1 MSVPFTA
8 ELIVEEYLHGLR
20 IDTFLVRHFRN
31 YTMWRMQRMVRAGAA
46 TVDDAPAEQTQRVF
60 VGQRV
65 KMRLLEP
72 PDKLLE
78 PERDSLPILYEDLW
92 IIAVNKPAGLIAHP
106 TGEFQ
111 SGTLANVL
119 QAHLDERTPLKGL
132 LRPGVV
138 HRLDRQTSGVIV
150 LASDHLAHRNLSM
163 AFESSRISKSYLALV
178 EGVVERSSG
187 TINRPIG
194 RARSGRHVLMSARP
208 DAIGAKP
215 AKTHYTVL
223 ERFEAHTLVRVTP
236 VTGRNHQIRVHLA
249 SIGHPLVGDEFYA
262 ANGRFKPL
270 RSGGEHD
277 DREIETG
284 LPIRRHALHAER
296 LCLAHPIT
304 QVWMELQAR
313 LPLDFAAALEVLRE
327 PRRHGETTGS
337 RPAAS
342 STTS

>member
-31 YTMWRMQRMVRAGAA
+31 YTTWRMQRMVRAGAA
-46 TVDDAPAEQTQRVF
+46 TVDEAPADQTQRVF
-60 VGQRV
+60 AGQRV
-65 KMRLLEP
+65 RIRLLEP
-72 PDKLLE
+72 PDKLLDPE
-78 PERDSLPILYEDLW
+78 PVSLPILYEDMW
-92 IIAVNKPAGLIAHP
+92 MIAVNKPAGLIAHP

-119 QAHLDERTPLKGL
+119 QAHVDARTPLKGL
-132 LRPGVV
+132 VRPGVV

-150 LASDHLAHRNLSM
+150 LATDHVAHRNLSQ
-163 AFESSRISKSYLALV
+163 AFETGQTSKSYLALV
-178 EGVVERSSG
+178 EGVMERSSG

-223 ERFEAHTLVRVTP
+223 ERFAAHTLVRATP

-249 SIGHPLVGDEFYA
+249 AIGHPLVGDEFYA
-262 ANGRFKPL
+262 ANGRIKPL
-270 RSGGEHD
+270 HDSGD
-277 DREIETG
+277 DASREVETG

-313 LPLDFAAALEVLRE
+313 LPADFAETIQVLRKQS
-327 PRRHGETTGS
+327 GS
-337 RPAAS
+337 PGSPAVSPSAAS
-342 STTS
+342 SRL

>member
-31 YTMWRMQRMVRAGAA
+31 YTTWRMQRMVRAGAA
-46 TVDDAPAEQTQRVF
+46 TVDEAPADQTQRVF

-65 KMRLLEP
+65 RIRLLEP
-72 PDKLLE
+72 PDKLLDPE
-78 PERDSLPILYEDLW
+78 PEPLPILYEDSW
-92 IIAVNKPAGLIAHP
+92 MIVVNKPAGLIAHP

-119 QAHLDERTPLKGL
+119 QAYVDARTPLKGL
-132 LRPGVV
+132 VRPGVV
-138 HRLDRQTSGVIV
+138 HRLDRQTSGAIV
-150 LASDHLAHRNLSM
+150 LATDHLAHRNLSM
-163 AFESSRISKSYLALV
+163 AFETSRISKSYLALV
-178 EGVVERSSG
+178 EGVVDQSSG

-194 RARSGRHVLMSARP
+194 RARTGRHVLMSARP
-208 DAIGAKP
+208 DAVDAKP

-223 ERFEAHTLVRVTP
+223 ERFAAHTLVRATP

-262 ANGRFKPL
+262 ANGRIKPL
-270 RSGGEHD
+270 HD
-277 DREIETG
+277 GNGDALREVETG

-313 LPLDFAAALEVLRE
+313 IPADFAETLDVLRNQ
-327 PRRHGETTGS
+327 TGIAGGPDS
-337 RPAAS
+337 GQATS
-342 STTS
+342 STER

>member
-1 MSVPFTA
+1 MSVPFAA

-65 KMRLLEP
+65 RIRLLEP
-72 PDKLLE
+72 PDKLLT
-78 PERDSLPILYEDLW
+78 PERESLPILYEDLW
-92 IIAVNKPAGLIAHP
+92 MIAVNKPAGLIAHP

-111 SGTLANVL
+111 SGTLANVV

-138 HRLDRQTSGVIV
+138 HRLDRQTSGAIV
-150 LASDHLAHRNLSM
+150 LATDHLAHRNLSM
-163 AFESSRISKSYLALV
+163 AFETSRISKSYLALV
-178 EGVVERSSG
+178 EGVMERPSG

-223 ERFEAHTLVRVTP
+223 ERFADHTLVRAIP

-262 ANGRFKPL
+262 ANGRIKPL
-270 RSGGEHD
+270 RSGGD
-277 DREIETG
+277 DDEREIETG

-313 LPLDFAAALEVLRE
+313 LPDDFSAALQVLRE
-327 PRRHGETTGS
+327 QPRDGNTTDSG
-337 RPAAS
+337 AAAPS
-342 STTS
+342 ATR